1 MFAIERIKIIKNHL
15 IEDKKV
21 SVAKLSEL
29 LDVTEVTIR
38 RDLVK
43 LEREGF
49 LMRIH
54 GGAVILDYI
63 EEEKID
69 PPKDVISQD
78 HCDEIAITAYHLVSD
93 FDTILL
99 MEGYANV
106 QIAKKLATK
115 NNLTVIT
122 NDLRIAEVFSNSP
135 TNDLIVLGGDLDGF
149 GLYGQLAYDNLGHF
163 TFNHLFIEADG
174 IDIGVG
180 VTVSS
185 TKKATLI
192 QKALPVS
199 NTISLVC
206 LSKYFGKKALYR
218 VCQVEDAKNILTD
231 SSLSNIYKDYLFD
244 HNLKVYTSVNA
255 YER

>member
-15 IEDKKV
+15 FEDKKV
-21 SVAKLSEL
+21 SVAKLSDL

-69 PPKDVISQD
+69 PPKDNQTLQQY
-78 HCDEIAITAYHLVSD
+78 DEIATTAFHLVSD
-93 FDTILL
+93 FDTIML
-99 MEGYANV
+99 MEGYANL
-106 QIAKKLATK
+106 QIAKKLVTK

-122 NDLRIAEVFSNSP
+122 NDLRIAEVFSDSP
-135 TNDLIVLGGDLDGF
+135 TNNLIVLGGDLDGF
-149 GLYGQLAYDNLGHF
+149 GLYGQMSIDNLGHF
-163 TFNHLFIEADG
+163 TFNHLFVEADG
-174 IDIGVG
+174 IDIKVG

-192 QKALPVS
+192 QKTLPVS
-199 NTISLVC
+199 NKISLVC
-206 LSKYFGKKALYR
+206 LSKYFGKKTLYR
-218 VCQVEDAKNILTD
+218 VCQVEDARNILTD
-231 SSLSNIYKDYLFD
+231 SNLNSIYKDYLFD
-244 HNLKVYTSVNA
+244 NNLKVYTSVNA

>member
-1 MFAIERIKIIKNHL
+1 MFAIERVKIIKNHL

-21 SVAKLSEL
+21 SVTKLSEL

-49 LMRIH
+49 LQRIH

-63 EEEKID
+63 EEEKVD
-69 PPKDVISQD
+69 PPEDYKTIEQ
-78 HCDEIAITAYHLVSD
+78 CKEIATTAFHLVTD
-93 FDTILL
+93 FDTIMLT
-99 MEGYANV
+99 EGFVNL

-122 NDLRIAEVFSNSP
+122 NELRIAEVFSNSP
-135 TNDLIVLGGDLDGF
+135 TNNLIVLGGDLDGF
-149 GLYGQLAYDNLGHF
+149 GLYGQMSIDNLEHF

-174 IDIGVG
+174 IDIHVG

-199 NTISLVC
+199 KTISMVC

-218 VCQVEDAKNILTD
+218 VCQVRDSKNILTD
-231 SSLSNIYKDYLFD
+231 SSLNNIYKDYLFD
-244 HNLKVYTSVNA
+244 HNLKVFTSVNA